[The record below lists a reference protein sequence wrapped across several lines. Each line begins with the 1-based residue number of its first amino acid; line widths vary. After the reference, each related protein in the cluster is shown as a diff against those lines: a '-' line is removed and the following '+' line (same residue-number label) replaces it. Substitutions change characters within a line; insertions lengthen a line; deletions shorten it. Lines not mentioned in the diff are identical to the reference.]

1 MKNKIP
7 TNHDEMIIHCST
19 FKELLDIENGNPGT
33 PEQEQFN
40 TDAAAFCV
48 TETLKK
54 ILSIL
59 VLLLMYR
66 NSHNI
71 TKTIFRGIAL
81 L

>member
-1 MKNKIP
+1 MKNNIMKNKIP

-54 ILSIL
+54 NTL
-59 VLLLMYR
+59 
-66 NSHNI
+66 NI
-71 TKTIFRGIAL
+71 GAVTNVSEL
-81 L
+81 P